1 MSESKLKL
9 AQDSIRNAVWEYTH
23 TIDDVLLLCRSFHA
37 WAGCIREKESLI
49 QHLTSLDHI
58 MILVRAFSVW
68 QRTLEMSARSRWIMA
83 TVLTKLSFRDEQEA
97 FRAWASWMLRC
108 RRLRATYIK
117 LAWRW
122 DGACLK
128 ESLSRWQL
136 SVHTRG
142 SVEKKL
148 RVAHDLIAAA
158 MSSGPYRDPVGKDGD
173 ESVGRTRQAS
183 EGIMIGQA
191 RSPRARTAIVL

>member
-37 WAGCIREKESLI
+37 WAGYISEEVSLI
-49 QHLTSLDHI
+49 KHLTSLDHT
-58 MILVRAFSVW
+58 MILVRAFILW
-68 QRTLEMSARSRWIMA
+68 QRTLEMAGRSRWIMG
-83 TVLTKLSFRDEQEA
+83 TVLTKLGFRNEQKA
-97 FRAWASWMLRC
+97 FRAWAYRMLRC

-128 ESLSRWQL
+128 ESLSRWHL
-136 SVHTRG
+136 YIHSRA

-158 MSSGPYRDPVGKDGD
+158 MSSGPYRDSVGKDGN
-173 ESVGRTRQAS
+173 ESAGRTRHAS
-183 EGIMIGQA
+183 EALAIGQA
-191 RSPRARTAIVL
+191 RSPHARTAIVL